1 MLLLIPSQVNKGKTS
16 LMQFVMI
23 KKSYHI
29 CSNSWPKITQFSPLC
44 FHKHPGLL
52 TVEPQKHALEHH
64 AVGSRQNITRT
75 RKFDMNLTLN

>member
-1 MLLLIPSQVNKGKTS
+1 
-16 LMQFVMI
+16 
-23 KKSYHI
+23 
-29 CSNSWPKITQFSPLC
+29 
-44 FHKHPGLL
+44 LL